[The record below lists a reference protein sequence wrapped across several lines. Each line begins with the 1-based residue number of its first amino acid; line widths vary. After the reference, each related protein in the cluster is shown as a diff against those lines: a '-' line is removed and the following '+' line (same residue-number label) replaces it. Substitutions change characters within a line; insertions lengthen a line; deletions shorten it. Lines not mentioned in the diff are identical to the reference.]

1 MNSLSTPTGAPPSTD
16 QTGGGIESVAL
27 PPHQQPLPPQSR
39 GPETLPDIAPAVA
52 SAPRLR
58 NGSRALIGLFWLA
71 ALGAVFFAKALLMP
85 IVLAVLFALLLAP
98 LVNLLKRWRI
108 HESIGA
114 ALVVV
119 MMVSGIGAALYFL
132 TNPALDWLE
141 RSPRALR
148 EVEAKLLKLQ
158 RPVEGVRE
166 ATERLEAMTSS
177 SGNPKVR
184 SVVLKEPGLGS
195 VLFTGTQYFLI
206 GAASAVV
213 LLYFLLASGDGFLRK
228 VVRLMP
234 TLRDKIRAIGVA
246 RQIQQDIGR
255 YFLTLST
262 INAGLGI
269 ATAAAMYLLDMPNPA
284 LWGVMA
290 GLLNFIPYLG
300 PTLCLLALS
309 LAALINFDSLA
320 EAWLIPAS
328 FFAIIVVEGQFIQPM
343 LAGRTLSLN
352 PVAVFISFLFWG
364 WLWGIAGMLIAVP
377 TLIVVKVVCSH
388 VEHWEPIG
396 SFLDRS

>member
-1 MNSLSTPTGAPPSTD
+1 MNPLSAPSGAPPAEDVLPSR
-16 QTGGGIESVAL
+16 IEPASLAADDTL
-27 PPHQQPLPPQSR
+27 PPARSEPESLPEIVQ
-39 GPETLPDIAPAVA
+39 AVA
-52 SAPRLR
+52 AVPRLR

-71 ALGAVFFAKALLMP
+71 ALGAVYFARALLMP

-98 LVNLLKRWRI
+98 LVTLLKKWRI
-108 HESIGA
+108 HESIA
-114 ALVVV
+114 AGVVVV
-119 MMVSGIGAALYFL
+119 MMVGGVGAGLYFL

-148 EVEAKLLKLQ
+148 EVEVKLLKLQ
-158 RPVEGVRE
+158 RPVEEVRE

-177 SGNPKVR
+177 NDNPRVR

-206 GAASAVV
+206 GAASTVV

-262 INAGLGI
+262 INAGLGV

-309 LAALINFDSLA
+309 LAALINFDSVA
-320 EAWLIPAS
+320 EAWVIPAS
-328 FFAIIVVEGQFIQPM
+328 FLVITVIEGQFIQPM
-343 LAGRTLSLN
+343 FAGRMLSLN

-377 TLIVVKVVCSH
+377 MLIIIKVVCSH

-396 SFLDRS
+396 TFLDRS

>member
-1 MNSLSTPTGAPPSTD
+1 MTSFSAPTGAPPSTD
-16 QTGGGIESVAL
+16 DPGGGIESVAQ
-27 PPHQQPLPPQSR
+27 PPDQLSPQPDPGPQ
-39 GPETLPDIAPAVA
+39 TLPDIARAVA

-71 ALGAVFFAKALLMP
+71 ALGAVFFARALLMP

-98 LVNLLKRWRI
+98 LVNLLKRWPI
-108 HESIGA
+108 HESIA
-114 ALVVV
+114 AGVVV
-119 MMVSGIGAALYFL
+119 VTMVSGIGAALYFL

-148 EVEAKLLKLQ
+148 EVQVKLLKLQ
-158 RPVEGVRE
+158 RPVEEVRE

-184 SVVLKEPGLGS
+184 SVVLKEPGLSS
-195 VLFTGTQYFLI
+195 VLLTGTQYFLI
-206 GAASAVV
+206 GAASTVV

-255 YFLTLST
+255 YFLTLSA

-269 ATAAAMYLLDMPNPA
+269 ATAVAMYLLDMPNPA

-328 FFAIIVVEGQFIQPM
+328 FFAIIVVEGQFIQPL
-343 LAGRTLSLN
+343 LAGRMLSLN

-377 TLIVVKVVCSH
+377 TLIIVKVVCSH

-396 SFLDRS
+396 TFLDRS

>member
-1 MNSLSTPTGAPPSTD
+1 MNPFSAPTGASPASGDTPGRFESAVRSADHTFPPPGS
-16 QTGGGIESVAL
+16 
-27 PPHQQPLPPQSR
+27 
-39 GPETLPDIAPAVA
+39 GPEALPDIAPAVA
-52 SAPRLR
+52 SVPRLR

-71 ALGAVFFAKALLMP
+71 ALGAVFFARALLMP

-98 LVNLLKRWRI
+98 LVNQLKRWHI
-108 HESIGA
+108 HESIA
-114 ALVVV
+114 AGVVV
-119 MMVSGIGAALYFL
+119 VTMVCGIGAALYFL

-148 EVEAKLLKLQ
+148 EVQVKLLKLQ
-158 RPVEGVRE
+158 RPVEEVRE
-166 ATERLEAMTSS
+166 ATERLEAMTSG

-195 VLFTGTQYFLI
+195 VLLTGTQYFLI
-206 GAASAVV
+206 GAASTVV

-255 YFLTLST
+255 YFLTLSA

-320 EAWLIPAS
+320 GAWLVPAS
-328 FFAIIVVEGQFIQPM
+328 FFAIIVVEGQFIQPL
-343 LAGRTLSLN
+343 LAGRMLSLN

-377 TLIVVKVVCSH
+377 MLIIVKVVCSH
-388 VEHWEPIG
+388 VEQWEPIG
-396 SFLDRS
+396 TFLDRS